1 MGFKK
6 AAASVAKKSGM
17 PVKQANAVIAAG
29 ARKASPAA
37 KKANPALKK
46 VAAKKANPFKSMS
59 DAACPPGSMSGGMG
73 TSSGLGAAPKVQKAA
88 KAAVAKKTPRAMGE
102 VGVSTPRGRRNA
114 VTAKTRANKKL
125 PSQGRI
131 NPPIS
136 GKGSAK
142 TSGSD
147 VY

>member
-17 PVKQANAVIAAG
+17 PAKQARAVIAAG
-29 ARKASPAA
+29 TRNASPAA

-46 VAAKKANPFKSMS
+46 VAAKKAPPFKKAMS

-73 TSSGLGAAPKVQKAA
+73 TSKGMGSVKKVAA
-88 KAAVAKKTPRAMGE
+88 KKAVAKKMPRAMGE
-102 VGVSTPRGRRNA
+102 VGVSTPRQKRDE
-114 VTAKTRANKKL
+114 VTAKARSNKKL
-125 PSQGRI
+125 PSQLRI
-131 NPPIS
+131 NPPITAS
-136 GKGSAK
+136 KGSSK

-147 VY
+147 VI